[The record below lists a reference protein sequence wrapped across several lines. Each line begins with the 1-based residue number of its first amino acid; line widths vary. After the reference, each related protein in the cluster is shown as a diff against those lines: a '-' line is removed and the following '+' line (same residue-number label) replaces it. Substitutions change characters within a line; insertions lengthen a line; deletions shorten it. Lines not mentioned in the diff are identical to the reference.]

1 MSKKTPPSQ
10 PLPES
15 IIVGCNT
22 WNCKSKISNANW
34 ETKVNEPI
42 TVNQGDTIN
51 VKASFIDTRGSA
63 SSDIVIPRDTEISLE
78 YYFYWIHNFNAC
90 DVSGLTSG
98 TPTPPD
104 ASNNLTQQVMVGR
117 DIVYLCGDSPGGAYL
132 PSYTTNIA
140 GTGIN
145 DADGLPYIVYQT
157 TTTFPVPPVV
167 GAVEDARFIVPG
179 NAYLVTTVGLTI
191 NWEYANV
198 QGANY
203 NQMPAGWD
211 FLTDWFEA
219 GNNNP
224 WYNVPSGQFIPA
236 ALAAPLP
243 YITYVISVVGDTD
256 WIAIDPGLASN
267 IIPATQM
274 QNGNRYAI
282 QSLGNLN
289 FEFYGAGSNTVGDV
303 FTATVDPPALPPI
316 FPITITNEQFFD
328 NGAQWYT
335 YGTYPNGDYGPEFG
349 QDNNDYFQVTIDM
362 DDTTGIMTFSNLSG
376 FGGWLNPTLIGNF
389 WTIPAAF
396 FGFNAGTPSATDVV
410 LSAFTSTQSGLSVTL
425 LTPNS
430 LSYTPLNTG
439 VLDGSVPQFTWD
451 MVCNTFPKTTTANM
465 TIGTSYQV
473 VAPQTSTLIFPCDNF
488 GQVSEIFTA
497 TQTSISGASQNYTG
511 STLAND
517 CSLKNEQGTEFI
529 PYLQANYEANII
541 ISENNITGLYDYFP
555 SPTSILGS
563 GPHEGSPFSELP
575 EDNPFASTTL
585 TLVIQPNIQSNTT
598 NPITFTSYLITEA
611 NPTPNGAFDEG
622 NVYTMST
629 TDSYPAPQNLIAF
642 DPTQSFVATAAY
654 TGTGTTATVIGYNM
668 TGMTITGTGY
678 INGSVEASII
688 EPGTIVHAIN
698 PDPAPTTST
707 GLADVSEYQ
716 YQSTIPL
723 EYDGYVAAYTPPST
737 RTDIRPVKKK
747 WKMML
752 KAGSYDPNYLSE
764 KITRSMSRQKVKRV
778 NQVQGGPFGTQSTL
792 TVPTDNIWNIGKDAS
807 ANEWASPAG
816 PGQNTFYDSKNPNVY
831 GYPSEIDYNISPDQD
846 DMPFIFVPAMNGSAL
861 YNNNNPPDLIYA
873 EIPHPGANGL
883 NNLTSP
889 NYYINL
895 VPLISDVRSVSPKI
909 PATVQADGYYSI
921 LPFYSQNGT
930 TDTNGVIT
938 GNSGIFPIAFGAT
951 QTSLVFNNENNGLF
965 SFNYLHSPMLA
976 FLSTTSNDLTE
987 VTAHM
992 YTTAQKT
999 TTMSAT
1005 NFFTTLVDKNSGV
1018 LLHKMEPAS
1027 FWNQLG
1033 FDIPALTVDLDDP
1046 NKIGFQ
1052 MTLNEFNAKTTGG
1065 FCGASNIFNQT
1076 FHTVGSAMQP
1086 SVPDTEVLFLT
1097 ATPAAEQNS
1106 VIDALEPNLTI
1117 GKIYTIYNIGRFGDF
1132 YGTYPRVNWLEVGGL
1147 NPASSGQTFTA
1158 ISTGFTALPDGFDW
1172 DTLPTVLEAGIAVA
1186 TTTQLQNNYF
1196 AVEST
1201 NSLDAVRIPTVKDQT
1216 GHYLIEITA
1225 YPSIY
1230 LDDYAKREI
1239 KSIVSTYYVS
1249 QGAFVS
1255 GVFPDSYSYY
1265 HVGAPMTISNLKIR
1279 LLEPFTME
1287 EIVNIGPNNSVY
1299 IQISKMLTSQAI
1311 DQGEN

>member
-1 MSKKTPPSQ
+1 MSKNAPPPQ
-10 PLPES
+10 PPLPES
-15 IIVGCNT
+15 IVVGCNT

-63 SSDIVIPRDTEISLE
+63 SSDVVIPRDTEISLE
-78 YYFYWIHNFNAC
+78 YYFYWVHNFNAC

-117 DIVYLCGDSPGGAYL
+117 DIINLCDDSSSGAYL

-179 NAYLVTTVGLTI
+179 GAYLVTTVGLTI

-267 IIPATQM
+267 QVSALEMVNGGRYIIASVNPTWDFT
-274 QNGNRYAI
+274 YW
-282 QSLGNLN
+282 
-289 FEFYGAGSNTVGDV
+289 GAALNTVGDV
-303 FTATVDPPALPPI
+303 FTATIPPALPVTFPFTITTADFLANVSTWFVANGGPI
-316 FPITITNEQFFD
+316 F
-328 NGAQWYT
+328 GAD
-335 YGTYPNGDYGPEFG
+335 P
-349 QDNNDYFQVTIDM
+349 
-362 DDTTGIMTFSNLSG
+362 DDTFNVVVDVNAGNNMVLIDVSG
-376 FGGWLNPTLIGNF
+376 SGGWL
-389 WTIPAAF
+389 IPAAGSVFANGGWEIPNSF
-396 FGFNAGTPSATDVV
+396 FGFSDAGTPLANPVQKAAVITNIVPRI
-410 LSAFTSTQSGLSVTL
+410 SGLSVAN
-425 LTPNS
+425 LTVGKT
-430 LSYTPLNTG
+430 YTVLAVG
-439 VLDGSVPQFTWD
+439 DLDGSVPQFTWN
-451 MVCNTFPKTTTANM
+451 MVGAFPGYNSTTM
-465 TIGTSYQV
+465 SDGTTYQII
-473 VAPQTSTLIFPCDNF
+473 APYEGVNFPAIPGL
-488 GQVSEIFTA
+488 GQVSFYFNQQGGEIQPPPGPQQLIKF
-497 TQTSISGASQNYTG
+497 
-511 STLAND
+511 
-517 CSLKNEQGTEFI
+517 
-529 PYLQANYEANII
+529 
-541 ISENNITGLYDYFP
+541 
-555 SPTSILGS
+555 S
-563 GPHEGSPFSELP
+563 GPGE
-575 EDNPFASTTL
+575 
-585 TLVIQPNIQSNTT
+585 V
-598 NPITFTSYLITEA
+598 
-611 NPTPNGAFDEG
+611 
-622 NVYTMST
+622 
-629 TDSYPAPQNLIAF
+629 
-642 DPTQSFVATAAY
+642 FVATGSY
-654 TGTGTTATVIGYNM
+654 TGTGTIATVEQY
-668 TGMTITGTGY
+668 TTESAVITGTGY
-678 INGSVEASII
+678 IPPMVELSVI

-707 GLADVSEYQ
+707 GLADVAELQ
-716 YQSTIPL
+716 YDSTIPL

-764 KITRSMSRQKVKRV
+764 KITRSMSRQKTKRV

-807 ANEWASPAG
+807 ANEWASPLG

-846 DMPFIFVPAMNGSAL
+846 DMPFIFVPAMNGSKL

-873 EIPHPGANGL
+873 EIPHPGGNGL

-895 VPLISDVRSVSPKI
+895 VPLISDVRSVSPTI
-909 PATVQADGYYSI
+909 PATVQTDGYYSI

-930 TDTNGVIT
+930 TDTNGVVT

-951 QTSLVFNNENNGLF
+951 QTSLIYNNENNGLF

-1005 NFFTTLVDKNSGV
+1005 NFFTTLVDKNSGI

-1033 FDIPALTVDLDDP
+1033 FDIPALTVDLDNPD
-1046 NKIGFQ
+1046 KIGFQ

-1065 FCGASNIFNQT
+1065 FCGASNIFNQN
-1076 FHTVGSAMQP
+1076 FHAVGSAMQP

-1097 ATPAAEQNS
+1097 AIPAAEQNS
-1106 VIDALEPNLTI
+1106 VIDALEPNLTV

-1287 EIVNIGPNNSVY
+1287 EIVNIGPNSSVY
-1299 IQISKMLTSQAI
+1299 LQISKMLSDQAI
-1311 DQGEN
+1311 AQVEN